1 MKELIDFIG
10 NHVFASIVGTFGVI
24 SYGLGIAEQA
34 QAITTRFK
42 AWQLQALGAGFFFI
56 SVVMVLVS
64 YDQERRV
71 EPAVVQASPAKV
83 QNAATSDPDVLP
95 GKIASEY
102 VALMSRAHTSLQEQ
116 RFLKAYVGKHM
127 DVSLELA
134 SLERRGEVLRG
145 QFRAGRNA
153 DVFVEF
159 SPDWEDYLLSKNV
172 GDTISFRVK
181 ILGDEASGYGLGEAS
196 PL

>member
-1 MKELIDFIG
+1 
-10 NHVFASIVGTFGVI
+10 
-24 SYGLGIAEQA
+24 
-34 QAITTRFK
+34 
-42 AWQLQALGAGFFFI
+42 
-56 SVVMVLVS
+56 MVLVS
-64 YDQERRV
+64 YDQERPV
-71 EPAVVQASPAKV
+71 EPAVVQTSSTKV
-83 QNAATSDPDVLP
+83 PNTATPEPNVLP
-95 GKIASEY
+95 GNIASEY

-145 QFRAGRNA
+145 QFRAGRNS

-159 SPDWEDYLLSKNV
+159 SPDWEDCLLSKNV

-181 ILGDEASGYGLGEAS
+181 ILGEEASGYGLGEAS